1 MAKILIV
8 DEEKNLCRLYR
19 MELAE
24 EGHDV
29 AIACDGESGVR
40 MAREIRPD
48 LVVIETEAH
57 RENDG
62 VECLSNIQRE
72 HTSTAIV
79 VNTTCSSR
87 LGNPW
92 GSAVDACVLKSADL
106 KSLKRAI
113 HKALEKRQ
121 GGLTYARHWRPQPP
135 EGNTLP
141 QLNSWGG

>member
-1 MAKILIV
+1 MARILIV
-8 DEEKNLCRLYR
+8 DEEKNLCHLYR

-29 AIACDGESGVR
+29 VVAYDGESGVQ

-72 HTSTAIV
+72 HTSTAII
-79 VNTTCSSR
+79 VNTTCSPR
-87 LGNPW
+87 LGDPW
-92 GSAVDACVLKSADL
+92 GSAVDACVLKSPDL
-106 KSLKRAI
+106 KPLKSAI

-121 GGLTYARHWRPQPP
+121 GGPTYTRHWRPQPR
-135 EGNTLP
+135 EGNGLP